1 MTPHKTAGDMFITGE
16 PLPLKKEFSV
26 NLPVASPA
34 FRNAALVPEEMR
46 PNRPHEPPKQPAPS
60 RTAEGPAC
68 LLPPAQPLRG
78 WEKGIRTR
86 QGQPPR
92 FSEAA
97 FGAVHGAAISGLF

>member
-1 MTPHKTAGDMFITGE
+1 MTGE

-34 FRNAALVPEEMR
+34 FRIAALVPEEMR
-46 PNRPHEPPKQPAPS
+46 SNRPPEPPKQPAPS

-86 QGQPPR
+86 WGSHSL
-92 FSEAA
+92 FCGAA